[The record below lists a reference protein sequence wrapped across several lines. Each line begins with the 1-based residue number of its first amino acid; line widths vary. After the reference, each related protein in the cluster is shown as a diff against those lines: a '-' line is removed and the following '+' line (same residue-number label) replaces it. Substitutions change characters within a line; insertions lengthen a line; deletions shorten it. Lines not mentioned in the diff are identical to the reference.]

1 MLFSPRSARRRKEYE
16 SIAERHRSAAEALKK
31 QGSTTGKELKQLLD
45 KDYEAW
51 NEHVRNQTAAVAYR
65 DQLSRIEKLIL
76 IVQQE
81 FINPWTRI
89 KDMLNTLRLAV
100 SRDEESYYRAQ
111 RARASVGPLKWF
123 RQNLI
128 LPNQE
133 RLLREVL
140 LKLIEESRTWAALE
154 PKEVSARFYDLCTEA
169 IHRYFQ
175 NEPDMNC
182 DRLLAECFEHPS
194 GKYKT
199 EVAVLLARA
208 QATWE
213 IHESYSMRDNR
224 LEISAIGVRQDS
236 ILYGTVRESWR
247 QISPVDEQRD
257 DYVPILRTEH
267 GISLAGLKSLPAY
280 RNSLLASVVEEQ
292 RYDLHFFNDRRWV
305 TRPEFESE
313 DPKAQHNLYL
323 FSTANLLGLIQRSDG
338 KDYIY
343 NNDHAQPPVTLCRY
357 RIEAFRAFC
366 GDEANL
372 GEVGI
377 EVLKNEAEENWREKL
392 TKHIATLETTLE
404 GAYDPK
410 Q

>member
-1 MLFSPRSARRRKEYE
+1 MGGPG
-16 SIAERHRSAAEALKK
+16 AEVAP
-31 QGSTTGKELKQLLD
+31 GST
-45 KDYEAW
+45 
-51 NEHVRNQTAAVAYR
+51 
-65 DQLSRIEKLIL
+65 
-76 IVQQE
+76 
-81 FINPWTRI
+81 
-89 KDMLNTLRLAV
+89 
-100 SRDEESYYRAQ
+100 
-111 RARASVGPLKWF
+111 
-123 RQNLI
+123 
-128 LPNQE
+128 
-133 RLLREVL
+133 
-140 LKLIEESRTWAALE
+140 
-154 PKEVSARFYDLCTEA
+154 LCTEA

-213 IHESYSMRDNR
+213 IHESYSMRDTGWKSR
-224 LEISAIGVRQDS
+224 PSASARIQSFTARCGRVGGRS
-236 ILYGTVRESWR
+236 RPSTSNGRF
-247 QISPVDEQRD
+247 
-257 DYVPILRTEH
+257 VPILRTEH

-305 TRPEFESE
+305 TRPSSRVKT
-313 DPKAQHNLYL
+313 PTQHELYL
-323 FSTANLLGLIQRSDG
+323 FSTADFLGLIERSDG

-343 NNDHAQPPVTLCRY
+343 NNDHAQPPVTLGRY

-392 TKHIATLETTLE
+392 TKHIATLKTTLE
-404 GAYDPK
+404 GADDLKLGPFLSLDIYQIHSEIRALYKKLRVEDAGL
-410 Q
+410 